1 MSGVLALAEEVRPLA
16 WNPLP
21 TAPRTAAERFRLSLE
36 AQLATGNWASEERNL
51 RLAFDDAAG
60 ALREAGA
67 QVENPFEAGEW
78 QGRFL
83 NDINA
88 AATRLAAPF
97 IAAPLA
103 RQADEERRRR
113 ELAWDQ
119 AVTRLREERPEEA
132 ERYLYTHE
140 IRAMARRRAQNAAA
154 EAAAPEDLG
163 GGLGAFAGSVAGVF
177 ADPIQ
182 VLTLPLGA
190 GRMAGTVLAQ
200 VARTAAIEGAIAGA
214 TQAVVETRAGPYRQ
228 SLGLP
233 DDSLAQVGM
242 AALGGA
248 VIGGGVRALLAGAER
263 LAARAPAGSPLEV
276 QAADGRALAQTQ
288 AMDAAATPGA
298 MEQANA
304 HIKALEQALQ
314 QQMAGQT
321 VTASLPPP
329 ERRVLAAWI
338 EQPPTER
345 EAAAI
350 HAFVQRAIGQA
361 DSRVRGISGGWLSEE
376 EARALRAEGLPVGTE
391 TARVL
396 VTDRVRHA
404 WLHHGPDAA
413 RPDGAPPITAE
424 DIANWRELIRAAL
437 DAQPTRTGSGQPAM
451 TYLARDAQGRLVVIE
466 EYRART
472 GVLAFSNMYRL
483 PDGHGAT
490 RLEQVPGMRER
501 LAAARG
507 APPVPNADPA
517 AARSPE
523 HTSATPGG
531 LAQILPEAAGR
542 FNVYTPTGRAVLVEP
557 RVVPLSSLVPSHGPD
572 GTPNPAYP
580 HAEGLQPR
588 DRGAAPSRDQV
599 RAIAAGLI
607 PERLLPNVEAGMGA
621 PIVHGSDNVV
631 ESGNGRVAALTLVH
645 RDPALAHVREA
656 YLAALERAGFD
667 LARIED
673 PVLVSA
679 RVSQLSPAERIAF
692 VREANLRGTAAETLA
707 EAAARDAEAAR
718 ALLRLW
724 RGGTVDAA
732 ANADF
737 LRGFLARLTPEER
750 AGLLDRAGRPLP
762 ALAARI
768 ERALLMAAYGDALG
782 PIAARM
788 IAGETEGMRGLAAA
802 LRNLAGDWAAMR
814 AEIEAGRV
822 PAEYEA
828 TPALAEAV
836 SAIAEAQARRLPLAE
851 LVLQG
856 DIERP
861 GLTPS
866 GLAMLRAMFPDG
878 DLDRRIKPEVRLTEM
893 LRGYVERARA
903 ADAGPML
910 LDLPPVRTADA
921 IGAAARAEEGAAPT
935 GGRGGETSRTPGE
948 FSTIGDGGLVAEPA
962 APRAAG
968 EISPADPQAARLR
981 AAAEEARRLA
991 RDPATASAELLE
1003 AQRIAAERDLM
1014 IPEEAGARGAREL
1027 LDAADDEAAEAAAA
1041 AVCLIGSA
1049 AS

>member
-1 MSGVLALAEEVRPLA
+1 
-16 WNPLP
+16 
-21 TAPRTAAERFRLSLE
+21 
-36 AQLATGNWASEERNL
+36 
-51 RLAFDDAAG
+51 
-60 ALREAGA
+60 
-67 QVENPFEAGEW
+67 
-78 QGRFL
+78 
-83 NDINA
+83 
-88 AATRLAAPF
+88 
-97 IAAPLA
+97 
-103 RQADEERRRR
+103 
-113 ELAWDQ
+113 
-119 AVTRLREERPEEA
+119 
-132 ERYLYTHE
+132 
-140 IRAMARRRAQNAAA
+140 
-154 EAAAPEDLG
+154 
-163 GGLGAFAGSVAGVF
+163 
-177 ADPIQ
+177 
-182 VLTLPLGA
+182 
-190 GRMAGTVLAQ
+190 
-200 VARTAAIEGAIAGA
+200 
-214 TQAVVETRAGPYRQ
+214 
-228 SLGLP
+228 
-233 DDSLAQVGM
+233 
-242 AALGGA
+242 
-248 VIGGGVRALLAGAER
+248 
-263 LAARAPAGSPLEV
+263 
-276 QAADGRALAQTQ
+276 
-288 AMDAAATPGA
+288 
-298 MEQANA
+298 
-304 HIKALEQALQ
+304 
-314 QQMAGQT
+314 
-321 VTASLPPP
+321 
-329 ERRVLAAWI
+329 
-338 EQPPTER
+338 
-345 EAAAI
+345 
-350 HAFVQRAIGQA
+350 
-361 DSRVRGISGGWLSEE
+361 
-376 EARALRAEGLPVGTE
+376 
-391 TARVL
+391 
-396 VTDRVRHA
+396 
-404 WLHHGPDAA
+404 
-413 RPDGAPPITAE
+413 
-424 DIANWRELIRAAL
+424 
-437 DAQPTRTGSGQPAM
+437 
-451 TYLARDAQGRLVVIE
+451 
-466 EYRART
+466 
-472 GVLAFSNMYRL
+472 
-483 PDGHGAT
+483 
-490 RLEQVPGMRER
+490 MRER
-501 LAAARG
+501 LAAARR

-607 PERLLPNVEAGMGA
+607 PDRLLPNVEAGMGA

-692 VREANLRGTAAETLA
+692 VREANLRGTAAETLT
-707 EAAARDAEAAR
+707 EAAARDADAAR
-718 ALLRLW
+718 GLLHLW
-724 RGGTVDAA
+724 RGGTADAA

-750 AGLLDRAGRPLP
+750 AELLDSAGRPLP

-788 IAGETEGMRGLAAA
+788 IAGEIEGMRGLAAA

-851 LVLQG
+851 LVLQA

-910 LDLPPVRTADA
+910 LDLPPVRITDA
-921 IGAAARAEEGAAPT
+921 IGAAARAEEGAPPAP
-935 GGRGGETSRTPGE
+935 GRAGEPSRTPGE
-948 FSTIGDGGLVAEPA
+948 QLTIGDGGRGEVSPA
-962 APRAAG
+962 PGAAAAAASGRAG
-968 EISPADPQAARLR
+968 EISPADPQIARLQ

-1027 LDAADDEAAEAAAA
+1027 LDAADDEVAEAAAA
-1041 AVCLIGSA
+1041 AVCLIGA
-1049 AS
+1049 AA

>member
-1 MSGVLALAEEVRPLA
+1 VSGVLGLAPEVRPLA

-67 QVENPFEAGEW
+67 EVENPFEAGEW
-78 QGRFL
+78 QGSFL
-83 NDINA
+83 NDIDA
-88 AATRLAAPF
+88 AARRLAAPGV
-97 IAAPLA
+97 AAPLA
-103 RQADEERRRR
+103 RQAEEERRRR

-119 AVTRLREERPEEA
+119 AVTRLREARPEEA

-154 EAAAPEDLG
+154 EAAAPENLG

-182 VLTLPLGA
+182 ALTLPLGA
-190 GRMAGTVLAQ
+190 GRMAGAVLAQ

-263 LAARAPAGSPLEV
+263 LAARAPAGSPLEI

-288 AMDAAATPGA
+288 AMDAAAAPA
-298 MEQANA
+298 APERANA
-304 HIKALEQALQ
+304 HLSALDQAVRQ
-314 QQMAGQT
+314 HAAGET
-321 VTASLPPP
+321 VSASLPPP
-329 ERRVLAAWI
+329 V
-338 EQPPTER
+338 
-345 EAAAI
+345 
-350 HAFVQRAIGQA
+350 
-361 DSRVRGISGGWLSEE
+361 
-376 EARALRAEGLPVGTE
+376 
-391 TARVL
+391 
-396 VTDRVRHA
+396 
-404 WLHHGPDAA
+404 
-413 RPDGAPPITAE
+413 AP
-424 DIANWRELIRAAL
+424 ELI
-437 DAQPTRTGSGQPAM
+437 AQ
-451 TYLARDAQGRLVVIE
+451 
-466 EYRART
+466 
-472 GVLAFSNMYRL
+472 
-483 PDGHGAT
+483 
-490 RLEQVPGMRER
+490 R
-501 LAAARG
+501 LAALPETALRSHVRSAIDDVIGTQGARMDG
-507 APPVPNADPA
+507 AWRPDLGAVTVEWGSAGNPLRQFRGGSGIAHIIAQRNAQGLDGEAWVRDVLPDVLLSGTTTNLRGPPHALRVDLEWQGHRVVLTLHRQGTRENWILTGLATERGPGGAGGGNPQPPYAPGLSVRQPQEGAAPRASDIA
-517 AARSPE
+517 SAAR
-523 HTSATPGG
+523 
-531 LAQILPEAAGR
+531 R
-542 FNVYTPTGRAVLVEP
+542 FSVYTPTGRAVLVEP
-557 RVVPLSSLVPSHGPD
+557 RVVPLSTLVPSHGPD

-588 DRGAAPSRDQV
+588 DRGAAPSQDQV
-599 RAIAAGLI
+599 RAIAARLI

-692 VREANLRGTAAETLA
+692 VREANLRGTAAESLA
-707 EAAARDAEAAR
+707 EAAARDADAAR
-718 ALLRLW
+718 GLLRLW
-724 RGGTVDAA
+724 RGGAVDAA

-750 AGLLDRAGRPLP
+750 GDLLDSAGRPLP

-782 PIAARM
+782 PLAARM

-814 AEIEAGRV
+814 AEIQAGRV

-851 LVLQG
+851 LVLQT
-856 DIERP
+856 DIERQ

-910 LDLPPVRTADA
+910 LDLPPVRTTDA
-921 IGAAARAEEGAAPT
+921 IGAAAQAEESAAARGAA
-935 GGRGGETSRTPGE
+935 
-948 FSTIGDGGLVAEPA
+948 GGLAVPRPQEPAAGGVAEPS

-968 EISPADPQAARLR
+968 EFSPADPQIARLQ

-1003 AQRIAAERDLM
+1003 AQRIAAERDLL

-1049 AS
+1049 A